1 MNHIY
6 ILKIY
11 LGKIKPDMYSSKL
24 RFIYIFFGGYE
35 DKTPSYHFGIY
46 NGDQIPHISKVKLH
60 GDRDRVVF
68 RKLST

>member
-1 MNHIY
+1 
-6 ILKIY
+6 
-11 LGKIKPDMYSSKL
+11 MYSSKL